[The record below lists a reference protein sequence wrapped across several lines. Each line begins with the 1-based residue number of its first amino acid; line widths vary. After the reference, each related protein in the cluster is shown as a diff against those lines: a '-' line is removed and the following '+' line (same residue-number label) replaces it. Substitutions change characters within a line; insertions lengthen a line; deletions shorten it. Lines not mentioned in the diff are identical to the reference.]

1 MMFRAIKETSETG
14 QSLES
19 LDLNYL
25 VKINEY
31 LDIQSYIEE
40 DIERQIER
48 KHEANK

>member
-1 MMFRAIKETSETG
+1 MFRAIKETSETG

-40 DIERQIER
+40 DIELQVEV
-48 KHEANK
+48 KNKSNK